1 MPNTKGKKIWE
12 CFKCHKKDRQKNL
25 KKLNEG
31 LCCSHCQ
38 KELRKNHREFL
49 KRNILHIR
57 KREDLMKEWQKKREQ
72 RQLIPKI
79 KGSKDT
85 SQIKIINPYKG
96 IWLTSIEKYII
107 YKKYSSMGWDVN
119 LIKKRYEE
127 IKNQF
132 ESMIEKWREEKKTDE
147 DINKKFKEEFAKLIM
162 ENQNGTS

>member
-57 KREDLMKEWQKKREQ
+57 KREDLMKEWQIKREQ
-72 RQLIPKI
+72 RKNISKI

-85 SQIKIINPYKG
+85 SRIPRTNYYAG
-96 IWLTSIEKYII
+96 LWLTKIEKYII
-107 YKKYSSMGWDVN
+107 YKKYSTMGWDN
-119 LIKKRYEE
+119 EKIKNRYEE
-127 IKNQF
+127 IRKIF
-132 ESMIEKWREEKKTDE
+132 EERMVKLKEQKKTDE
-147 DINKKFKEEFAKLIM
+147 EINKTFKEEFAKLIM
-162 ENQNGTS
+162 NEND